1 MIYCVIIVKFVLLNV
16 ASDTA
21 VLFLQA
27 AILQQTAEYI
37 FSLEQDK
44 TRLLQQN
51 TTLKRILSQCEQ
63 NGQLKSDE
71 SEVPYKKFR
80 CLADSEICMKARGT
94 TTNHTNISKDEN
106 DNNINQDDLMEDLQK
121 ELIDLRCQLEKER
134 RLRISL
140 EGQKQKLESEYNEFK
155 LKCNNVKYSSN
166 KALATTRQNLD
177 TIVQA
182 IQHLE
187 GDSSEND
194 ETPIKLKAD
203 GLSKNSDLTS
213 RRLIV

>member
-1 MIYCVIIVKFVLLNV
+1 
-16 ASDTA
+16 
-21 VLFLQA
+21 
-27 AILQQTAEYI
+27 
-37 FSLEQDK
+37 
-44 TRLLQQN
+44 
-51 TTLKRILSQCEQ
+51 
-63 NGQLKSDE
+63 
-71 SEVPYKKFR
+71 
-80 CLADSEICMKARGT
+80 MKARGT

>member
-1 MIYCVIIVKFVLLNV
+1 M
-16 ASDTA
+16 
-21 VLFLQA
+21 
-27 AILQQTAEYI
+27 QQTAEYI

-51 TTLKRILSQCEQ
+51 TTLKRILSHCEQ
-63 NGQLKSDE
+63 NDQLKNDE
-71 SEVPYKKFR
+71 SEVPCKKLR
-80 CLADSEICMKARGT
+80 CLDDSEISIKARGQT
-94 TTNHTNISKDEN
+94 ATHSNIPKFKDEN
-106 DNNINQDDLMEDLQK
+106 DNNIDQDILMEDLQK

-134 RLRISL
+134 RLRITL
-140 EGQKQKLESEYNEFK
+140 EGQKQKLETEYNELK
-155 LKCNNVKYSSN
+155 LKSNNVKCSSN

-182 IQHLE
+182 IKHLE
-187 GDSSEND
+187 GDSPENE
-194 ETPIKLKAD
+194 ETPIKLKSD

>member
-1 MIYCVIIVKFVLLNV
+1 MHKCLTRISTCLR
-16 ASDTA
+16 
-21 VLFLQA
+21 LQA
-27 AILQQTAEYI
+27 AILQQTSEYI

-51 TTLKRILSQCEQ
+51 TTLKRILSHCER
-63 NGQLKSDE
+63 NGQVKNDENQLPCKRLRSASDTE
-71 SEVPYKKFR
+71 NSE
-80 CLADSEICMKARGT
+80 LARGIS
-94 TTNHTNISKDEN
+94 NHTKPKMKDEN
-106 DNNINQDDLMEDLQK
+106 GNNICDDDLMEDLQK

-140 EGQKQKLESEYNEFK
+140 EGQKQKLESDMNELK
-155 LKCNNVKYSSN
+155 LKSHITSN

-182 IQHLE
+182 IKHLE
-187 GDSSEND
+187 GDGPECE
-194 ETPIKLKAD
+194 ETPIKFK
-203 GLSKNSDLTS
+203 SDVSRPS